1 MGYLLLAL
9 SALALAGAGILW
21 RADTQEKNAQDE
33 NRADRGDS
41 AGDAPF
47 AVSEPAQASAQE
59 AASGQDPHGTQG
71 PIEAEP
77 AEKDVAERRK
87 PTASQRAES
96 QREVSQTDAQQRAVA
111 PARSREAEK
120 AESREVALPEPEAT
134 EASATPTIPAVPEAT
149 DAAEVADAAEA
160 NDAREEREAEA
171 ATAAPKEPAARAA
184 APKEPAEA
192 ADRRERRPKEKTHS
206 RWGAL
211 SGAISGALPGAKQ
224 RGRRERREWAEANG
238 FEYAK
243 EDEFLQDEWG
253 RGAASAGE
261 PVRDVLTGTRFGH
274 ETRIAD
280 IGETTVVAMGTG
292 MDSGVVVDVRRK
304 ANAHGAD
311 PAEDLVAVA
320 ELEGFRVFASEAGP
334 AERMLDIRVSTA
346 LEMLPEQV
354 SAVWF
359 ETEWVLAQLDGAPDV
374 QDWEPVFAPLA
385 LLADAART
393 LPPRTWPHLH
403 FDHQTREMG
412 DPVEAPA
419 SADGDDVEF
428 HRPVVAR
435 PEEPLELPTRITGT
449 VHGTIE
455 YRTLGGDEVD
465 AIATGE
471 PPEQLNDGTR
481 LTRRPQPPSI
491 FDDGVADYPG

>member
-9 SALALAGAGILW
+9 SALALVGAGILW
-21 RADTQEKNAQDE
+21 VADTHEKNAPEKNEQKSNAQE
-33 NRADRGDS
+33 KAIADRGEM
-41 AGDAPF
+41 A
-47 AVSEPAQASAQE
+47 SEVPHVDPAPAQATPAAQAAQAVQDAQE
-59 AASGQDPHGTQG
+59 AQDSEGAQVNADPKAPGQGHQEVTVQADGSEMS
-71 PIEAEP
+71 EARVKSDEAARSRQVEDDEAPEAAP
-77 AEKDVAERRK
+77 AARGEE
-87 PTASQRAES
+87 
-96 QREVSQTDAQQRAVA
+96 A
-111 PARSREAEK
+111 PARGEEA
-120 AESREVALPEPEAT
+120 
-134 EASATPTIPAVPEAT
+134 PA
-149 DAAEVADAAEA
+149 
-160 NDAREEREAEA
+160 RGEA
-171 ATAAPKEPAARAA
+171 A
-184 APKEPAEA
+184 
-192 ADRRERRPKEKTHS
+192 RREQRPKEKTHS

-238 FEYAK
+238 FEYSK
-243 EDEFLQDEWG
+243 GDEFLQDEWG
-253 RGAASAGE
+253 RGAASAGA

-292 MDSGVVVDVRRK
+292 MESGVVVDMRRK
-304 ANAHGAD
+304 ANAAAN

-354 SAVWF
+354 SAVWC
-359 ETEWVLAQLDGAPDV
+359 ETEWVLAQLDGTPSA

-403 FDHQTREMG
+403 FDNQTREMG

-419 SADGDDVEF
+419 SSTSGEAEHV
-428 HRPVVAR
+428 RPVVAR
-435 PEEPLELPTRITGT
+435 PEEPLDLPTRTTGA
-449 VHGTIE
+449 VRGAIE

-491 FDDGVADYPG
+491 FDDGDADYPG

>member
-33 NRADRGDS
+33 DRADRGKL

-47 AVSEPAQASAQE
+47 AAPEPAQASAQE
-59 AASGQDPHGTQG
+59 AAM
-71 PIEAEP
+71 
-77 AEKDVAERRK
+77 
-87 PTASQRAES
+87 
-96 QREVSQTDAQQRAVA
+96 
-111 PARSREAEK
+111 
-120 AESREVALPEPEAT
+120 PEPEAA
-134 EASATPTIPAVPEAT
+134 EATAAPTPPAVPEAT
-149 DAAEVADAAEA
+149 DAAEVADAADA

-171 ATAAPKEPAARAA
+171 TTA

-192 ADRRERRPKEKTHS
+192 ADRREQRPREKTHS

-224 RGRRERREWAEANG
+224 RGRKERREWAEANG

-359 ETEWVLAQLDGAPDV
+359 ETEWVLAQLDGVPDV
-374 QDWEPVFAPLA
+374 QGWEPVFAPLA

-403 FDHQTREMG
+403 FDQQTREMG

-419 SADGDDVEF
+419 SADGDDAEF
-428 HRPVVAR
+428 RRPVVAR